1 MTASQTYFDVN
12 IAQSL
17 IQNYGKTS
25 SCHEA
30 NKACYPACHRSCL
43 TNAVCY
49 PPGPCI
55 HLSSTWL
62 QGIGL
67 PWEDQYCIISP
78 TRAIPAVADEL
89 SFPCYKSSAQRER
102 TRKGGKRRHQRGR
115 RHCRDEEHWGGCH
128 VREPRTQEVDKD
140 TCPGVGQCY
149 TCFQKLQD
157 NNFIF
162 LSLSLLIYKM
172 GKNIGLET
180 EGLNKFLAHDKGSMI
195 IMEILL
201 FLLLLLSSSLFLGT
215 TGQVTFAPWTSIS
228 PKYGL
233 LCISKTTRTTKAG
246 GLSCNSRISRDF
258 WKQ

>member
-1 MTASQTYFDVN
+1 M
-12 IAQSL
+12 L
-17 IQNYGKTS
+17 
-25 SCHEA
+25 
-30 NKACYPACHRSCL
+30 SCL
-43 TNAVCY
+43 
-49 PPGPCI
+49 
-55 HLSSTWL
+55 S
-62 QGIGL
+62 QKL
-67 PWEDQYCIISP
+67 PYRCCLLP
-78 TRAIPAVADEL
+78 TRALHSSLFHLATRHRVCRGKINTVL
-89 SFPCYKSSAQRER
+89 SRPPVPFQLWLMSCRSRVTSLAHKGRGPGKEGREGIEEEEER
-102 TRKGGKRRHQRGR
+102 CQ
-115 RHCRDEEHWGGCH
+115 DEEHWGGCH
-128 VREPRTQEVDKD
+128 VREPGTQEVDKD

-172 GKNIGLET
+172 GQNIGLET
-180 EGLNKFLAHDKGSMI
+180 EGLNKFLAHDKGAMI
-195 IMEILL
+195 VIEILL